1 MNIMNIYTGRNIL
14 KMIKLNKS
22 LPSFCTSNM
31 DVLKSVIIFA
41 KLNNLPL
48 LIESTSNQVN
58 QFGGYSLLN
67 SNQFFKKIHL
77 LASKLKY
84 KKKNLYIGADHLGP
98 LPWKDLKN
106 KIAIQNS
113 IRLFRDA
120 VKAGYSKIHID
131 TGIELKEDKNLL
143 KKTIIER
150 CSLIFNSVDKK
161 KLKKI
166 IFVFGT
172 EVPTAGGTKV
182 YESKNTSLISI
193 KDDYKNYK
201 KLINDF
207 SLVIEPGLGFTNKKI
222 HKLKMNFFKKKKQI
236 SLVNKFSYEAHSSDY
251 QSLDSLKKLINNNFK
266 FLKVGPELTYYY
278 MRAVMMIE
286 KIEKNNY
293 LRNLSNIKNII
304 SKEMDNNKK
313 DWNNYYFGS
322 SNTVEFLKFNSYLD
336 RSRYYWSKKNVKKS
350 LLKLKKNINLI
361 DKSIIFDNLSIFKNK
376 FKLKNKLNLN
386 NFDFIIYCY
395 LNGSFE
401 KYYKACKFSL
411 K

>member
-1 MNIMNIYTGRNIL
+1 MNIMSIYTGKNIL

-172 EVPTAGGTKV
+172 EVPTAG
-182 YESKNTSLISI
+182 
-193 KDDYKNYK
+193 
-201 KLINDF
+201 
-207 SLVIEPGLGFTNKKI
+207 
-222 HKLKMNFFKKKKQI
+222 
-236 SLVNKFSYEAHSSDY
+236 
-251 QSLDSLKKLINNNFK
+251 
-266 FLKVGPELTYYY
+266 
-278 MRAVMMIE
+278 
-286 KIEKNNY
+286 
-293 LRNLSNIKNII
+293 
-304 SKEMDNNKK
+304 
-313 DWNNYYFGS
+313 
-322 SNTVEFLKFNSYLD
+322 
-336 RSRYYWSKKNVKKS
+336 
-350 LLKLKKNINLI
+350 
-361 DKSIIFDNLSIFKNK
+361 
-376 FKLKNKLNLN
+376 
-386 NFDFIIYCY
+386 
-395 LNGSFE
+395 
-401 KYYKACKFSL
+401 
-411 K
+411 